1 MSQRAEESYEFAVG
15 ERPALVVK
23 NPAGS
28 VTVTAGGAGSITMQ
42 VTKTLR
48 GVFMGGN
55 GLEAFERVR
64 VTAEQQQETVRVT
77 VHQPSNSVG
86 KHVVT
91 VALEIQVP
99 AQCRLDLEVDAGSV
113 EINGVSSE
121 ISGRVDAGTLT
132 TRDVTFMDR
141 SEARIDAGNITIE
154 GALGEAAS
162 LDVRVDA
169 GNARLTL
176 PQWTDATLDAQVDA
190 GSITIDGWNVEKKRE
205 FMSARARGPL
215 IPEARG
221 RLRIK
226 VDAGSIRLQAQ
237 R

>member
-1 MSQRAEESYEFAVG
+1 MSQRAEETFEFAVG

-28 VTVTAGGAGSITMQ
+28 VTVTAGEAGRIGAQ

-48 GVFMGGN
+48 GVMMGGN
-55 GLEAFERVR
+55 GLEAFERVQ
-64 VTAEQQQETVRVT
+64 VSAEQQNETIRITVR
-77 VHQPSNSVG
+77 QPSSSIG
-86 KHVVT
+86 GHMVT
-91 VALEIQVP
+91 VALAIQVP

-113 EINGVSSE
+113 SISGVSSE
-121 ISGRVDAGTLT
+121 ISGRVDAGSLT
-132 TRDVTFMDR
+132 TRTVTFMDR
-141 SEARIDAGNITIE
+141 SEARVDAGNITIE

-176 PQWTDATLDAQVDA
+176 PQHTDATLDAQVDA
-190 GSITIDGWNVEKKRE
+190 GSITVDGWNVERTRE

-221 RLRIK
+221 RLRVR